1 MSVAKRAHVYPQVN
15 LEAADLVD
23 VAVAVAPAGITVA
36 DALALVRKRNTGLLA
51 AGAAYV
57 LRDDLVRAASLGLG
71 GLRAVEIAR
80 SLPAVDPGAGE
91 TVLRRLL
98 AAGAPLV
105 TVRSARSIRGAV
117 SGRLACLGV
126 ATSRC
131 PV

>member
-23 VAVAVAPAGITVA
+23 VVIAVAPAGLTVA
-36 DALALVRKRNTGLLA
+36 DALALVRRRNTGLLA

-80 SLPAVDPGAGE
+80 SLPAVEPGAGE
-91 TVLRRLL
+91 AAVRRLL
-98 AAGAPLV
+98 VAGAPFV
-105 TVRSARSIRGAV
+105 AVRS
-117 SGRLACLGV
+117 
-126 ATSRC
+126 
-131 PV
+131 P